1 MNSTRRV
8 YETIVVLHP
17 ELDDEGVEA
26 QVTNVTSLLEGKGAE
41 ILRSERGGKR
51 RLAYP
56 IKKQRYGYYNLLHFR
71 AEAEVLEE
79 LDRMYRLNE
88 QIIRH
93 LTVRFDK
100 EEHLTSLTRMG
111 DDEGRDE
118 DRDDRRRGRRGD
130 YRGGEERRPPRAV
143 APRPEP
149 DTESAREEPSVST
162 VSAEASEDTPADTV
176 EQVSEESADG
186 KPE

>member
-1 MNSTRRV
+1 MSSISRI

-17 ELDDEGVEA
+17 ELDDEGVET
-26 QVTNVTSLLEGKGAE
+26 QVTNVVSLLEGQGAE
-41 ILRSERGGKR
+41 IIRSERGGKR

-100 EEHLTSLTRMG
+100 EEHLTGLTRMG
-111 DDEGRDE
+111 DDEGRDD

-130 YRGGEERRPPRAV
+130 YRGGEERRPPRA
-143 APRPEP
+143 AEPRPEP
-149 DTESAREEPSVST
+149 ATEPADEEPSVST
-162 VSAEASEDTPADTV
+162 VSAEASEVTPADTV
-176 EQVSEESADG
+176 EQVSEETS
-186 KPE
+186 